1 MDSDSDHNDLS
12 DSDSDDSSA
21 SMEEMWRNTLQMIK
35 ENDPAITMLE
45 EGGNYDYIQ
54 NMTDEE
60 WEELG
65 RDISKNTHLTKVEL
79 NHRALNNNRVSFL
92 FRGLTRSSS
101 MKGLQL
107 DNNHLSTIG
116 VRSIVPFL
124 QNATNLTELNLS
136 GNRLQS
142 EGFNFLL
149 RALRGSPIK
158 GLACRG
164 CAIESIEIDIEHTP
178 RHLRALN
185 LTHNSINT
193 AGCREL
199 AKLLQGGNATLK
211 YLYPEDNKIDDEGV
225 EILVNALRNNTT
237 LTCLIVGG
245 NDDIS
250 NQGKIK
256 LLKLVN
262 DISSIK
268 ATLQSNHTLSYLSV
282 EPNDEQIQM
291 LIDVATKINSDKR
304 RNLEA
309 AGREAAG
316 REKVIWTQ
324 LNSETRAELAELQ
337 GVNHSVYS
345 EIDPL
350 HLPEVLALV
359 DDYHGQSELYMA
371 LKDSIAGLMSTVN
384 RKAYIRQQ
392 IAYHQEKLK
401 ELSTELVAIEAAEG
415 DGGGRNK
422 RHRAC

>member
-1 MDSDSDHNDLS
+1 MDFDSDDEP
-12 DSDSDDSSA
+12 SDSDDSSA
-21 SMEEMWRNTLQMIK
+21 SMEEMLLNALQMIK
-35 ENDPAITMLE
+35 ENEPQLKELIWSS
-45 EGGNYDYIQ
+45 NYDYIQ

-65 RDISKNTHLTKVEL
+65 RDIANNTHLTKVEL

-101 MKGLQL
+101 MKELQL
-107 DNNHLSTIG
+107 DNNYLDTIG

-124 QNATNLTELNLS
+124 QNATNLTELDLS
-136 GNRLQS
+136 GNSLQS

-158 GLACRG
+158 ELMCRD

-185 LTHNSINT
+185 LIYNSINA

-211 YLYPEDNKIDDEGV
+211 YLYPEDNEINDEGV
-225 EILVNALRNNTT
+225 EVLVDALRNNTT
-237 LTCLIVGG
+237 LAYLVIGG

-262 DISSIK
+262 DVSSIE

-282 EPNDEQIQM
+282 EPIDEQIQM
-291 LIDVATKINSDKR
+291 LIDVATKINSDNR
-304 RNLEA
+304 RNP
-309 AGREAAG
+309 EAAG

-324 LNSETRAELAELQ
+324 LHSETRAELAELQ

-359 DDYHGQSELYMA
+359 GHHHGHGELYIA
-371 LKDSIAGLMSTVN
+371 LKSSIAGVISTVN
-384 RKAYIRQQ
+384 RKACIRQQ
-392 IAYHQEKLK
+392 MAYHEEKLK
-401 ELSTELVAIEAAEG
+401 ELSSELAAIEAAEG
-415 DGGGRNK
+415 VQGDGGGRSK
-422 RHRAC
+422 RRRAC

>member
-1 MDSDSDHNDLS
+1 MN
-12 DSDSDDSSA
+12 SDSDDEPSA

-35 ENDPAITMLE
+35 ENEPQLKQLSWSS
-45 EGGNYDYIQ
+45 NYDYIQ

-65 RDISKNTHLTKVEL
+65 RDISNNTHLTKVEL
-79 NHRALNNNRVSFL
+79 HHRALNNNRVSFL
-92 FRGLTRSSS
+92 FRGLTRSSYI
-101 MKGLQL
+101 KELL
-107 DNNHLSTIG
+107 LHNNYLSTIG

-124 QNATNLTELNLS
+124 QNATNLMELDLS
-136 GNRLQS
+136 GNSLQS

-158 GLACRG
+158 ELMCRD

-185 LTHNSINT
+185 LIYNSINA

-199 AKLLQGGNATLK
+199 AKLLQGGDATLK
-211 YLYPEDNKIDDEGV
+211 ELYPEDNKIDDEGV
-225 EILVNALRNNTT
+225 EILVDALQNNTT
-237 LTCLIVGG
+237 LTYLELRG

-262 DISSIK
+262 DISSIE
-268 ATLQSNHTLSYLSV
+268 ATLQSNHTLKYLSV
-282 EPNDEQIQM
+282 EPITEQIQM
-291 LIDVATKINSDKR
+291 LINVATNINSD
-304 RNLEA
+304 
-309 AGREAAG
+309 AGSLEAAG

-324 LNSETRAELAELQ
+324 LDSETRAELAEMQ
-337 GVNHSVYS
+337 GVSHSVYS

-371 LKDSIAGLMSTVN
+371 LKASIAGVISTVN
-384 RKAYIRQQ
+384 RKECIRQQ

-401 ELSTELVAIEAAEG
+401 ELSTELAAIEAAEG
-415 DGGGRNK
+415 AQGDSGGRNK
-422 RHRAC
+422 RLRAC